1 MSGVVDGKL
10 EVFLS
15 KTSEL
20 MMSADLL
27 LVEVINMTVNDIL
40 KVMLLRFRIF
50 LMIVIGF

>member
-1 MSGVVDGKL
+1 MRGIADEKC

-15 KTSEL
+15 KRSEL

>member
-1 MSGVVDGKL
+1 MSGVVNEKL

-40 KVMLLRFRIF
+40 KVILLRFRIF